1 MHYRRG
7 EAKQAVREQV
17 HGIWAAMTVP
27 FDEMGDLDLPALRKD
42 TRYLI
47 DVLQVDGLFCAGVM
61 AEFWA
66 LSSEER
72 RAVVEAV
79 VDEADGHCRV
89 IAHTGHHSAREAIE
103 LTRHAESAGADFAV
117 LINPYYPRVGEAGL
131 YAWFE
136 QVASSVD
143 IGLWLFDTSY
153 AGYGLSVRLIDSLA
167 DIENIC
173 GIKVGHDHGK
183 FLEILGRAGDRILA
197 SEPNEARWLENL
209 VDHHVQVFMSSA
221 APYLYQN
228 ARSQPMRDYT
238 LAALRGDRET
248 AEEIS
253 SGLEPLRAMSER
265 YLTGPWRQD
274 GTQPIAAIKEWSSL
288 LGLAGGSVR
297 APLRELTSEQAAAL
311 RADLAATGLLE
322 SAPALEPAQASR

>member
-117 LINPYYPRVGEAGL
+117 LI
-131 YAWFE
+131 
-136 QVASSVD
+136 
-143 IGLWLFDTSY
+143 
-153 AGYGLSVRLIDSLA
+153 
-167 DIENIC
+167 
-173 GIKVGHDHGK
+173 
-183 FLEILGRAGDRILA
+183 
-197 SEPNEARWLENL
+197 
-209 VDHHVQVFMSSA
+209 
-221 APYLYQN
+221 
-228 ARSQPMRDYT
+228 
-238 LAALRGDRET
+238 
-248 AEEIS
+248 
-253 SGLEPLRAMSER
+253 
-265 YLTGPWRQD
+265 
-274 GTQPIAAIKEWSSL
+274 
-288 LGLAGGSVR
+288 
-297 APLRELTSEQAAAL
+297 
-311 RADLAATGLLE
+311 
-322 SAPALEPAQASR
+322 